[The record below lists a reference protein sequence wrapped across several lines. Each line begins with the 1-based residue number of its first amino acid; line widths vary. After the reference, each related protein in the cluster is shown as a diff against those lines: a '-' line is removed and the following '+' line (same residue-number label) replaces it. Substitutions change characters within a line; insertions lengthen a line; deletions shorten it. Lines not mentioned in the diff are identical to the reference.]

1 MTGVGGGSGGP
12 EPDNERGPDAGTFV
26 GLLADETR
34 LRVLSAITLGARTVD
49 AIGDT
54 TALDGKAVHKALER
68 LVASGIVVVDG
79 DQGGFRVA
87 LDRFRAAARR
97 AAEQRPPT
105 PGPEVLGATPDQ
117 ADVLRNFL
125 AGDRLTHLP
134 AARTKRLVVLDF
146 LAGRFEPGKVYPEP
160 EVNDELGQWHPD
172 YAALRRALV
181 DEGFLERRD
190 NFYWRSGGT
199 VDID

>member
-1 MTGVGGGSGGP
+1 MTGGGGASGPGS
-12 EPDNERGPDAGTFV
+12 DRGPDAGTFV

-34 LRVLSAITLGARTVD
+34 LRVLSAIALGARTVD
-49 AIGDT
+49 AIGDA
-54 TALDGKAVHKALER
+54 TALDGKSVHKALER

-79 DQGGFRVA
+79 DAGGFRVA
-87 LDRFRAAARR
+87 VERFRAAARR

-105 PGPEVLGATPDQ
+105 PGPEVLGATPEQ

-125 AGDRLTHLP
+125 ADDRLTHLP

-160 EVNDELGQWHPD
+160 DVNDELGKWHSD

-199 VDID
+199 VAVD